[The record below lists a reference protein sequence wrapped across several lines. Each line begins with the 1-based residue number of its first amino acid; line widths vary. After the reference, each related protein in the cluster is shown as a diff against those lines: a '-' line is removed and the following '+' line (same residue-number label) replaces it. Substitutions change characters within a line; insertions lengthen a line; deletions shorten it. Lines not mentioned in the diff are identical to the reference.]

1 MGISCFSLYA
11 PAVEMFNAC
20 SYMHIYICIL
30 NCVFYT
36 SSKLVYDVHV
46 KKMSHMS
53 STILMKDRNKK
64 NSERSAK
71 QKDNQEK
78 NI

>member
-46 KKMSHMS
+46 KKNVTHELNN
-53 STILMKDRNKK
+53 TH
-64 NSERSAK
+64 ER
-71 QKDNQEK
+71 
-78 NI
+78 

>member
-1 MGISCFSLYA
+1 MHLLLK
-11 PAVEMFNAC
+11 C
-20 SYMHIYICIL
+20 SMPVHTCTYTCIL

-53 STILMKDRNKK
+53 STLLMKDRNKK

-78 NI
+78 KYINIKICIN